1 MCAAWD
7 EAMGQ
12 AQPDMFES
20 CEPPAQAAALALFI
34 GKTKGA
40 HTSGIPIFKGNLK
53 FILNVLP

>member
-1 MCAAWD
+1 MCAAWHQ
-7 EAMGQ
+7 AMGQ

-40 HTSGIPIFKGNLK
+40 Q
-53 FILNVLP
+53 